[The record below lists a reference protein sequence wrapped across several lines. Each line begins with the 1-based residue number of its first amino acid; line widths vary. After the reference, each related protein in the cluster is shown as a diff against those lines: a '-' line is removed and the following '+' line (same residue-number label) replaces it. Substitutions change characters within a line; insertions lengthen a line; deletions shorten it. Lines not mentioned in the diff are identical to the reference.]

1 MPSSKFSTMKLPRLF
16 ASLALLIAALSP
28 GFAQSSVTT
37 ERTVGAPV
45 TTVETR
51 TFVNAEGKTVTER
64 VTTDVQTES
73 AAVSKTFSAAVVI
86 SNRAGKDYDD
96 KIAVLEDLLS
106 ARITDLGFN
115 LLSREVVVDNLRKFD
130 PATASAAR
138 PADSLDAQLTDQSS
152 ALRLA
157 QNMGADYIVQASI
170 TSYAATKR
178 EVKAYGNNLN
188 NYEYTLRV
196 TYKILDAQGGGSLTG
211 DVAKASRTEQ
221 ATANAS
227 SAVEGIFDDL
237 LDEAT
242 TQITSSLRTRVAAGK
257 IAAPKAGAKLV
268 TITIKPEAADLFI
281 PDVRINAE
289 NVVTVGESKFKV
301 TPFNATVEVDGV
313 AVGSAP
319 GQITLRPGFSKLR
332 ISREGFDTWERT
344 ISASEGQ
351 VLSVA
356 MKMSA
361 EGYARFKDATSFLNE
376 LKNGAKLT
384 DAEVKKI
391 EGEAKSLENSFF
403 KVDTK
408 ENFRYI
414 LPDRYKEVK

>member
-1 MPSSKFSTMKLPRLF
+1 MKLPRLF
-16 ASLALLIAALSP
+16 VSLALLIAALSP
-28 GFAQSSVTT
+28 GFAQSTVTT

-51 TFVNAEGKTVTER
+51 TYVDAEGKTVTER
-64 VTTDVQTES
+64 VTSTVQSERAVAAKTHS
-73 AAVSKTFSAAVVI
+73 AAIVI
-86 SNRAGKDYDD
+86 SNRAGKDYDN
-96 KIAVLEDLLS
+96 KISVLEDLLS
-106 ARITDLGFN
+106 ARITDLGFS

-130 PATASAAR
+130 ANTASAAR

-178 EVKAYGNNLN
+178 TVTAYGNTLN
-188 NYEYTLRV
+188 NYEHTLRV

-221 ATANAS
+221 GTANAS
-227 SAVEGIFDDL
+227 ATVEGIFDDL
-237 LDEAT
+237 LDETT
-242 TQITSSLRTRVAAGK
+242 TQIVSSLRTRVAAGK
-257 IAAPKAGAKLV
+257 ITAPKAAAKLV

-351 VLSVA
+351 VLSVT

-361 EGYARFKDATSFLNE
+361 EGYARFKDATAFINE

-391 EGEAKSLENSFF
+391 EGEAKMLENSFF

>member
-1 MPSSKFSTMKLPRLF
+1 MKLPRLF

-28 GFAQSSVTT
+28 GFAQSTVTT

-64 VTTDVQTES
+64 VTTNVQSER
-73 AAVSKTFSAAVVI
+73 AAVSKTFSAAVII

-96 KIAVLEDLLS
+96 KISVLEDLLS
-106 ARITDLGFN
+106 ARITDLGFS

-130 PATASAAR
+130 PNSASAAR

-178 EVKAYGNNLN
+178 TVTAYGNTLN
-188 NYEYTLRV
+188 NYDYTLRV
-196 TYKILDAQGGGSLTG
+196 TYKILDAAGGGSLTG
-211 DVAKASRTEQ
+211 DVAKATRTEQ

-227 SAVEGIFDDL
+227 SAVQGIFDDL

-242 TQITSSLRTRVAAGK
+242 AQIASSLRTRIAAGK
-257 IAAPKAGAKLV
+257 ITAPKPAATLV
-268 TITIKPEAADLFI
+268 TITIMPEAADLFI
-281 PDVRINAE
+281 PDVRINTE

-301 TPFNATVEVDGV
+301 TPLNATVEVDGV
-313 AVGSAP
+313 AVGTAP
-319 GQITLRPGFSKLR
+319 GKITLRPGFSKLR

-351 VLSVA
+351 VLNVA

-361 EGYARFKDATSFLNE
+361 TGYARFKDATSFLTE
-376 LKNGAKLT
+376 LKNGTKLT

-408 ENFRYI
+408 ENFRFI
-414 LPDRYKEVK
+414 LPDRYKW

>member
-1 MPSSKFSTMKLPRLF
+1 MKLPRLF

-28 GFAQSSVTT
+28 GFAQSTVTT

-64 VTTDVQTES
+64 VTTNVQSER

-96 KIAVLEDLLS
+96 KISVLEDLLS
-106 ARITDLGFN
+106 ARITDLGFS
-115 LLSREVVVDNLRKFD
+115 LLSREVVVDNFRKFD
-130 PATASAAR
+130 PNSASAAR

-178 EVKAYGNNLN
+178 TVTAYGNTLN
-188 NYEYTLRV
+188 NYDYTLRV
-196 TYKILDAQGGGSLTG
+196 TYKILDAAGGGSLTG
-211 DVAKASRTEQ
+211 DVAKATRTEQ

-227 SAVEGIFDDL
+227 SAVQGIFDDL

-242 TQITSSLRTRVAAGK
+242 AQIASSMRTRIAAGK
-257 IAAPKAGAKLV
+257 ITAPKPAATLV
-268 TITIKPEAADLFI
+268 TITIMPEAADLFI

-301 TPFNATVEVDGV
+301 TPLNATVEVDGV
-313 AVGSAP
+313 AVGTAP
-319 GQITLRPGFSKLR
+319 GKITLRPGFSKLR

-344 ISASEGQ
+344 ISASEAQ
-351 VLSVA
+351 VLNVA

-361 EGYARFKDATSFLNE
+361 AGYARFKDATSFLTE
-376 LKNGAKLT
+376 LKNGTKLT

-408 ENFRYI
+408 ENFRFI
-414 LPDRYKEVK
+414 LPDRYKW

>member
-1 MPSSKFSTMKLPRLF
+1 MKLPRLF

-28 GFAQSSVTT
+28 GFAQSTVTT

-64 VTTDVQTES
+64 VTTNVQTER

-96 KIAVLEDLLS
+96 KISVLEDLLS
-106 ARITDLGFN
+106 ARITDLGFS

-130 PATASAAR
+130 PNSASAAR

-178 EVKAYGNNLN
+178 TVTAYGNTLN
-188 NYEYTLRV
+188 NYDYTLRV
-196 TYKILDAQGGGSLTG
+196 TYKILDASGGGSLTG
-211 DVAKASRTEQ
+211 DVAKATRTEQ

-227 SAVEGIFDDL
+227 SEVQGIFDDL

-242 TQITSSLRTRVAAGK
+242 AQITSSLRTRIAAGK
-257 IAAPKAGAKLV
+257 ITAPKPAATLV
-268 TITIKPEAADLFI
+268 TITIMPEAADLFI

-301 TPFNATVEVDGV
+301 TPLNATVEVDGV
-313 AVGSAP
+313 AVGTAP
-319 GQITLRPGFSKLR
+319 GKITLRPGFSKVR

-344 ISASEGQ
+344 ISASDGQ
-351 VLSVA
+351 VLNVA

-361 EGYARFKDATSFLNE
+361 AGYARFKDATSFLNE
-376 LKNGAKLT
+376 LKNGTKLT

-408 ENFRYI
+408 ENFRFI
-414 LPDRYKEVK
+414 LPDRYKW

>member
-1 MPSSKFSTMKLPRLF
+1 MKLPRLF

-28 GFAQSSVTT
+28 GFAQSTVTT

-64 VTTDVQTES
+64 VTTNVQTER

-96 KIAVLEDLLS
+96 KISVLEDLLS
-106 ARITDLGFN
+106 ARITDLGFS

-130 PATASAAR
+130 PNSVSAAR

-170 TSYAATKR
+170 ASYAATKR
-178 EVKAYGNNLN
+178 TVTAYGNTLN
-188 NYEYTLRV
+188 NYDYTLRV
-196 TYKILDAQGGGSLTG
+196 TYKILDASGGGSLTG
-211 DVAKASRTEQ
+211 DVAKATRTEQ

-227 SAVEGIFDDL
+227 SEVQGIFDDL

-242 TQITSSLRTRVAAGK
+242 AQITSSLRTRIAAGK
-257 IAAPKAGAKLV
+257 ITAPKPAATLV
-268 TITIKPEAADLFI
+268 TITIMPEAADLFI

-301 TPFNATVEVDGV
+301 TPLNATVEVDGV
-313 AVGSAP
+313 AVGTAP
-319 GQITLRPGFSKLR
+319 GKITLRPGFSKLR
-332 ISREGFDTWERT
+332 ISREGFDAWERN

-351 VLSVA
+351 VLNVA

-361 EGYARFKDATSFLNE
+361 AGYARFKDATSFLNE
-376 LKNGAKLT
+376 LKNGTKLT

-408 ENFRYI
+408 ENFRFI
-414 LPDRYKEVK
+414 LPDRYKW

>member
-1 MPSSKFSTMKLPRLF
+1 MKLPRLF

-28 GFAQSSVTT
+28 GFAQSTVTT

-64 VTTDVQTES
+64 VTTNVQSER

-96 KIAVLEDLLS
+96 KISVLEDLLS
-106 ARITDLGFN
+106 ARITDLGFS

-130 PATASAAR
+130 PNSASAAR

-178 EVKAYGNNLN
+178 TVTAYGNTLN
-188 NYEYTLRV
+188 NYDYTLRV
-196 TYKILDAQGGGSLTG
+196 TYKILDAAGGGSLTG
-211 DVAKASRTEQ
+211 DVAKATRTEQ

-227 SAVEGIFDDL
+227 SAVQGIFDDL

-242 TQITSSLRTRVAAGK
+242 AQIASSMRTRIAAGK
-257 IAAPKAGAKLV
+257 ITAPKPAATLV
-268 TITIKPEAADLFI
+268 TITIMPEAADLFI

-301 TPFNATVEVDGV
+301 TPLNATVEVDGV
-313 AVGSAP
+313 AVGTAP
-319 GQITLRPGFSKLR
+319 GKITLRPGFSKLR

-344 ISASEGQ
+344 ISASEAQ
-351 VLSVA
+351 VLNVA

-361 EGYARFKDATSFLNE
+361 AGYARFKDATSFLTE
-376 LKNGAKLT
+376 LKNGTKLT

-408 ENFRYI
+408 ENFRFI
-414 LPDRYKEVK
+414 LPDRYKW

>member
-1 MPSSKFSTMKLPRLF
+1 MKLPRLF

-28 GFAQSSVTT
+28 GFAQSTVTT

-51 TFVNAEGKTVTER
+51 TFVNAEGKTITER
-64 VTTDVQTES
+64 VTTNVQTER

-96 KIAVLEDLLS
+96 KISVLEDLLS
-106 ARITDLGFN
+106 ARITDLGFS

-130 PATASAAR
+130 PNSASAAR

-178 EVKAYGNNLN
+178 TVTAYGNTLN
-188 NYEYTLRV
+188 NYDYTLRV
-196 TYKILDAQGGGSLTG
+196 TYRILDASGGGSLTG
-211 DVAKASRTEQ
+211 DVAKATRTEQ

-227 SAVEGIFDDL
+227 SEVQGIFDDL

-242 TQITSSLRTRVAAGK
+242 AQITSSLRTRIAAGK
-257 IAAPKAGAKLV
+257 ITAPKPAATLV
-268 TITIKPEAADLFI
+268 TITIMPEAADLFI

-289 NVVTVGESKFKV
+289 NVVTVSESKFKV
-301 TPFNATVEVDGV
+301 TPLNAAVEVDGV
-313 AVGSAP
+313 AVGTAP
-319 GQITLRPGFSKLR
+319 GKITLRPGFSKVR

-344 ISASEGQ
+344 ISASDGQ
-351 VLSVA
+351 VLNVA

-361 EGYARFKDATSFLNE
+361 AGYTRFKDATSFLNE
-376 LKNGAKLT
+376 LKNGTKLT

-391 EGEAKSLENSFF
+391 EGEAKSLESSFF

-408 ENFRYI
+408 ENFRFI
-414 LPDRYKEVK
+414 LPDRYKW

>member
-1 MPSSKFSTMKLPRLF
+1 MKLPRLF

-28 GFAQSSVTT
+28 GFAQSTVTT

-64 VTTDVQTES
+64 VTTNVQTER

-96 KIAVLEDLLS
+96 KISVLEDLLS
-106 ARITDLGFN
+106 ARITDLGFS

-130 PATASAAR
+130 PNSVSAAR

-170 TSYAATKR
+170 ASYAATKR
-178 EVKAYGNNLN
+178 TVTAYGNTLN
-188 NYEYTLRV
+188 NYDYTLRV
-196 TYKILDAQGGGSLTG
+196 TYKILDASGGGSLTG
-211 DVAKASRTEQ
+211 DVAKATRTEQ

-227 SAVEGIFDDL
+227 SEVQGIFDDL

-242 TQITSSLRTRVAAGK
+242 AQITSSLRTRIAAGK
-257 IAAPKAGAKLV
+257 ITAPKPAATLV
-268 TITIKPEAADLFI
+268 TITIMPEAADLFI

-301 TPFNATVEVDGV
+301 TPLNATVEVDGV
-313 AVGSAP
+313 AVGTAP
-319 GQITLRPGFSKLR
+319 GKITLRPGFSKLR

-351 VLSVA
+351 VLNVA

-361 EGYARFKDATSFLNE
+361 AGYARFKDATSFLNE
-376 LKNGAKLT
+376 LKNGTKLT

-408 ENFRYI
+408 ENFRFI
-414 LPDRYKEVK
+414 LPDRYKW

>member
-1 MPSSKFSTMKLPRLF
+1 MKLPRLF

-28 GFAQSSVTT
+28 GFAQSTVTT

-64 VTTDVQTES
+64 VTTNVQTER

-96 KIAVLEDLLS
+96 KISVLEDLLS
-106 ARITDLGFN
+106 ARITDLGFS

-130 PATASAAR
+130 PNSASAAR

-170 TSYAATKR
+170 ASYAATKR
-178 EVKAYGNNLN
+178 TVTAYGNTLN
-188 NYEYTLRV
+188 NYDYTLRV
-196 TYKILDAQGGGSLTG
+196 TYKILDASGGGSLTG
-211 DVAKASRTEQ
+211 DVAKATRTEQ

-227 SAVEGIFDDL
+227 SEVQGIFDDL

-242 TQITSSLRTRVAAGK
+242 AQITSSLRTRIAAGK
-257 IAAPKAGAKLV
+257 ITAPKPAATLV
-268 TITIKPEAADLFI
+268 TITIMPEAADLFI

-301 TPFNATVEVDGV
+301 TPLNATVEVDGV
-313 AVGSAP
+313 AVGTAP
-319 GQITLRPGFSKLR
+319 GKITLRPGFSKLR
-332 ISREGFDTWERT
+332 ISREGFDAWERT

-351 VLSVA
+351 VLNVA

-361 EGYARFKDATSFLNE
+361 AGYARFKDATSFLNE
-376 LKNGAKLT
+376 LKNGTKLT

-408 ENFRYI
+408 ENFRFI
-414 LPDRYKEVK
+414 LPDRYKW

>member
-1 MPSSKFSTMKLPRLF
+1 MKLPRLF

-28 GFAQSSVTT
+28 GFAQSTVTT

-64 VTTDVQTES
+64 VTTNVQTER

-86 SNRAGKDYDD
+86 TNRAGKDYDD
-96 KIAVLEDLLS
+96 KISVLEDLLS
-106 ARITDLGFN
+106 ARITDLGFS

-130 PATASAAR
+130 PNSVSAAR

-170 TSYAATKR
+170 ASYAATKR
-178 EVKAYGNNLN
+178 TVTAYGNTLN
-188 NYEYTLRV
+188 NYDYTLRV
-196 TYKILDAQGGGSLTG
+196 TYKILDASGGGSLTG
-211 DVAKASRTEQ
+211 DVAKATRTEQ

-227 SAVEGIFDDL
+227 SEVQGIFDDL

-242 TQITSSLRTRVAAGK
+242 AQITSSLRTRIAAGK
-257 IAAPKAGAKLV
+257 ITAPKPAATLV
-268 TITIKPEAADLFI
+268 TITIMPEAADLFI

-301 TPFNATVEVDGV
+301 TPLNATVEVDGV
-313 AVGSAP
+313 AVGTAP
-319 GQITLRPGFSKLR
+319 GKITLRPGFSKLR
-332 ISREGFDTWERT
+332 ISREGFDAWERT

-351 VLSVA
+351 VLNVA

-361 EGYARFKDATSFLNE
+361 AGYARFKDATSFLNE
-376 LKNGAKLT
+376 LKNGTKLT

-408 ENFRYI
+408 ENFRFI
-414 LPDRYKEVK
+414 LPDRYKW

>member
-1 MPSSKFSTMKLPRLF
+1 MKLPRLF

-28 GFAQSSVTT
+28 GFAQSTVTT

-64 VTTDVQTES
+64 VTTNVQSER

-96 KIAVLEDLLS
+96 KISVLEDLLS
-106 ARITDLGFN
+106 ARITDLGFS

-130 PATASAAR
+130 PNSASAAR

-178 EVKAYGNNLN
+178 TVTAYGNTLN
-188 NYEYTLRV
+188 NYDYTLRV
-196 TYKILDAQGGGSLTG
+196 TYKILDAGGGGSLTG
-211 DVAKASRTEQ
+211 DVAKATRTEQ

-227 SAVEGIFDDL
+227 SAVQGIFDDL

-242 TQITSSLRTRVAAGK
+242 AQITSSLRTRIAAGK
-257 IAAPKAGAKLV
+257 ITAPKPAATLV
-268 TITIKPEAADLFI
+268 TITIMPEAADLFI
-281 PDVRINAE
+281 PDVRINTE

-301 TPFNATVEVDGV
+301 TPLNATVEVDGV
-313 AVGSAP
+313 AVGTAP
-319 GQITLRPGFSKLR
+319 GKITLRPGFSKLR

-351 VLSVA
+351 VLNVA

-361 EGYARFKDATSFLNE
+361 AGYARFKDATSFLTE
-376 LKNGAKLT
+376 LKNGTKLT

-408 ENFRYI
+408 ENFRFI
-414 LPDRYKEVK
+414 LPDRYKW

>member
-1 MPSSKFSTMKLPRLF
+1 MKLPRLF

-28 GFAQSSVTT
+28 GFAQSTVTT

-64 VTTDVQTES
+64 VTTNVQSER
-73 AAVSKTFSAAVVI
+73 AAVSKTFSAAVII

-96 KIAVLEDLLS
+96 KISVLEDLLS
-106 ARITDLGFN
+106 ARITDLGFS

-130 PATASAAR
+130 PNSASAAR

-178 EVKAYGNNLN
+178 TVTAYGNTLN
-188 NYEYTLRV
+188 NYDYTLRV
-196 TYKILDAQGGGSLTG
+196 TYKILDAAGGGSLTG
-211 DVAKASRTEQ
+211 DVAKATRTEQ

-227 SAVEGIFDDL
+227 SAVQGIFDDL

-242 TQITSSLRTRVAAGK
+242 AQITSSLRTRIAAGK
-257 IAAPKAGAKLV
+257 ITAPKPAATLV
-268 TITIKPEAADLFI
+268 TITIMPEAADLFI
-281 PDVRINAE
+281 PDVRINTE

-301 TPFNATVEVDGV
+301 TPLNATVEVDGV
-313 AVGSAP
+313 AVGTAP
-319 GQITLRPGFSKLR
+319 GKITLRPGFSKLR

-351 VLSVA
+351 VLNVA

-361 EGYARFKDATSFLNE
+361 TGYARFKDATSFLTE
-376 LKNGAKLT
+376 LKNGTKLT

-408 ENFRYI
+408 ENFRFI
-414 LPDRYKEVK
+414 LPDRYKW

>member
-1 MPSSKFSTMKLPRLF
+1 MKLPRLF

-28 GFAQSSVTT
+28 GFAQSTVTT

-64 VTTDVQTES
+64 VTTNVQSER

-96 KIAVLEDLLS
+96 KISVLEDLLS
-106 ARITDLGFN
+106 ARITDLGFS

-130 PATASAAR
+130 PNSASAAR

-178 EVKAYGNNLN
+178 TVTAYGNTLN
-188 NYEYTLRV
+188 NYDYTLRV
-196 TYKILDAQGGGSLTG
+196 TYKILDAAGGGSLTG
-211 DVAKASRTEQ
+211 DVAKATRTEQ

-227 SAVEGIFDDL
+227 SEVQGIFDDL

-242 TQITSSLRTRVAAGK
+242 AQITSSLRTRIAAGK
-257 IAAPKAGAKLV
+257 ITAPKPAATLV
-268 TITIKPEAADLFI
+268 TITIMPEAADLFI

-301 TPFNATVEVDGV
+301 TPLNATVEVDGV
-313 AVGSAP
+313 AVGTAP
-319 GQITLRPGFSKLR
+319 GKITLRPGFSKLR

-351 VLSVA
+351 VLNVA

-361 EGYARFKDATSFLNE
+361 AGYARFKDATSFLTE

-408 ENFRYI
+408 ENFRFI
-414 LPDRYKEVK
+414 LPDRYKW

>member
-1 MPSSKFSTMKLPRLF
+1 MKLPRLF

-28 GFAQSSVTT
+28 GFAQSTVTT

-64 VTTDVQTES
+64 VTTNVQTER

-96 KIAVLEDLLS
+96 KISVLEDLLS
-106 ARITDLGFN
+106 ARITDLGFS

-130 PATASAAR
+130 PNSASAAR
-138 PADSLDAQLTDQSS
+138 PADSLDAELTDQSS

-170 TSYAATKR
+170 ASYAATKR
-178 EVKAYGNNLN
+178 TVTAYGNTLN
-188 NYEYTLRV
+188 NYDYTLRV
-196 TYKILDAQGGGSLTG
+196 TYKILDASGGGSLTG
-211 DVAKASRTEQ
+211 DVAKATRTEQ

-227 SAVEGIFDDL
+227 SEVQGIFDDL

-242 TQITSSLRTRVAAGK
+242 AQITSSLRTRIAAGK
-257 IAAPKAGAKLV
+257 ITAPKPAATLV
-268 TITIKPEAADLFI
+268 TITIMPEAADLFI

-301 TPFNATVEVDGV
+301 TPLNATVEVDGV
-313 AVGSAP
+313 AVGTAP
-319 GQITLRPGFSKLR
+319 GKITLRPGFSKLR
-332 ISREGFDTWERT
+332 ISREGFDAWERT

-351 VLSVA
+351 VLNVA

-361 EGYARFKDATSFLNE
+361 AGYARFKDATSFLNE
-376 LKNGAKLT
+376 LKNGTKLT

-408 ENFRYI
+408 ENFRFI
-414 LPDRYKEVK
+414 LPDRYKW

>member
-1 MPSSKFSTMKLPRLF
+1 MKLPRLF

-28 GFAQSSVTT
+28 GFAQSTVTT

-64 VTTDVQTES
+64 VTTNVQTER

-96 KIAVLEDLLS
+96 KISVLEDLLS
-106 ARITDLGFN
+106 ARITDLGFS

-130 PATASAAR
+130 PNSASAAR

-178 EVKAYGNNLN
+178 TVTAYGNTLN
-188 NYEYTLRV
+188 NYDYTLRV
-196 TYKILDAQGGGSLTG
+196 TYKILDASGGGSLTG
-211 DVAKASRTEQ
+211 DVAKATRTEQ

-227 SAVEGIFDDL
+227 SEVQGIFDDL

-242 TQITSSLRTRVAAGK
+242 AQITSSLRTRIAAGK
-257 IAAPKAGAKLV
+257 ITAPKPAATLV
-268 TITIKPEAADLFI
+268 TITIMPEAADLFI

-301 TPFNATVEVDGV
+301 TPLNATVEVDGV
-313 AVGSAP
+313 AVGTAP
-319 GQITLRPGFSKLR
+319 GKITLRPGFSKLR

-344 ISASEGQ
+344 ISASDGQ

-361 EGYARFKDATSFLNE
+361 AGYARFKDATSFLNE
-376 LKNGAKLT
+376 LKNGTKLT

-408 ENFRYI
+408 ENFRFI
-414 LPDRYKEVK
+414 LPDRYKW

>member
-1 MPSSKFSTMKLPRLF
+1 MKLPRLF
-16 ASLALLIAALSP
+16 ASLALFIAALSP
-28 GFAQSSVTT
+28 GFAQSTTTT

-64 VTTDVQTES
+64 VTTNVQTERE
-73 AAVSKTFSAAVVI
+73 AASKTFTAAIVI
-86 SNRAGKDYDD
+86 SNRAGKAYDD

-106 ARITDLGFN
+106 ARLTDLGFS

-130 PATASAAR
+130 PNTASAPR

-178 EVKAYGNNLN
+178 EVKAYGNNIS

-196 TYKILDAQGGGSLTG
+196 TYKILDAAGGGSLTG
-211 DVAKASRTEQ
+211 DVAKATRTEQ
-221 ATANAS
+221 ATAGS
-227 SAVEGIFDDL
+227 SSEVQGVFDDL

-242 TQITSSLRTRVAAGK
+242 TQVTASLRTRVAAGR
-257 IAAPKAGAKLV
+257 IAAPKASAKLV
-268 TITIKPEAADLFI
+268 TITISPEAADLFI

-301 TPFNATVEVDGV
+301 TPLNATVEVDGV
-313 AVGSAP
+313 AVGTAP
-319 GQITLRPGFSKLR
+319 GKITLRPGFSKLR

-351 VLSVA
+351 VLTVA
-356 MKMSA
+356 MKMSDA
-361 EGYARFKDATSFLNE
+361 GYNRFKDATAFIND

-384 DAEVKKI
+384 DGQVKVL
-391 EGEAKSLENSFF
+391 EGQAKSLENSFF

-408 ENFRYI
+408 ENFRFI
-414 LPDRYKEVK
+414 LPDRYQEAK

>member
-1 MPSSKFSTMKLPRLF
+1 MKLPRLF

-28 GFAQSSVTT
+28 GFAQSTVTT

-64 VTTDVQTES
+64 VTTNVQTER

-96 KIAVLEDLLS
+96 KISVLEDLLS
-106 ARITDLGFN
+106 ARITDLGFS

-130 PATASAAR
+130 PNSASAAR

-178 EVKAYGNNLN
+178 TVTAYGNTLN
-188 NYEYTLRV
+188 NYDYTLRV
-196 TYKILDAQGGGSLTG
+196 TYKILDASGGGSLTG
-211 DVAKASRTEQ
+211 DVAKATRTEQ

-227 SAVEGIFDDL
+227 SEVQGIFDDL

-242 TQITSSLRTRVAAGK
+242 AQITSSLRTRIAAGK
-257 IAAPKAGAKLV
+257 ITAPKPAATLV
-268 TITIKPEAADLFI
+268 TITIMPEAADLFI

-301 TPFNATVEVDGV
+301 TPLNATVEVDGV
-313 AVGSAP
+313 AVGTAP
-319 GQITLRPGFSKLR
+319 GKITLRPGFSKLR

-344 ISASEGQ
+344 ISASDGQ

-361 EGYARFKDATSFLNE
+361 AGYTRFKDATSFLNE
-376 LKNGAKLT
+376 LKNGTKLT

-408 ENFRYI
+408 ENFRFI
-414 LPDRYKEVK
+414 LPDRYKW

>member
-1 MPSSKFSTMKLPRLF
+1 MKLPRLF

-28 GFAQSSVTT
+28 GFAQSTVTT

-64 VTTDVQTES
+64 VTTNVQTER

-86 SNRAGKDYDD
+86 TNRAGKDYDD
-96 KIAVLEDLLS
+96 KISVLEDLLS
-106 ARITDLGFN
+106 ARITDLGFS

-130 PATASAAR
+130 PNSASAAR

-170 TSYAATKR
+170 ASYAATKR
-178 EVKAYGNNLN
+178 TVTAYGNTLN
-188 NYEYTLRV
+188 NYDYTLRV
-196 TYKILDAQGGGSLTG
+196 TYKILDASGGGSLTG
-211 DVAKASRTEQ
+211 DVAKATRTEQ

-227 SAVEGIFDDL
+227 SEVQGIFDDL

-242 TQITSSLRTRVAAGK
+242 AQITSSLRTRIAAGK
-257 IAAPKAGAKLV
+257 ITAPKPAATLV
-268 TITIKPEAADLFI
+268 TITIMPEAADLFI

-301 TPFNATVEVDGV
+301 TPLNATVEVDGV
-313 AVGSAP
+313 AVGTAP
-319 GQITLRPGFSKLR
+319 GKITLRPGFSKLR
-332 ISREGFDTWERT
+332 ISREGFDAWERT

-351 VLSVA
+351 VLNVA

-361 EGYARFKDATSFLNE
+361 AGYARFKDATSFLNE
-376 LKNGAKLT
+376 LKNGTKLT

-408 ENFRYI
+408 ENFRFI
-414 LPDRYKEVK
+414 LPDRYKW

>member
-1 MPSSKFSTMKLPRLF
+1 MKLPRLF

-28 GFAQSSVTT
+28 GFAQSTVTT
-37 ERTVGAPV
+37 ERTVRAPV

-64 VTTDVQTES
+64 VTTNVQTER

-96 KIAVLEDLLS
+96 KISVLEDLLS
-106 ARITDLGFN
+106 ARITDLGFS

-130 PATASAAR
+130 PNSVSAAR

-170 TSYAATKR
+170 ASYAATKR
-178 EVKAYGNNLN
+178 TVTAYGNTLN
-188 NYEYTLRV
+188 NYDYTLRV
-196 TYKILDAQGGGSLTG
+196 TYKILDASGGGSLTG
-211 DVAKASRTEQ
+211 DVAKATRTEQ

-227 SAVEGIFDDL
+227 SEVQGIFDDL

-242 TQITSSLRTRVAAGK
+242 AQITSSLRTRIAAGK
-257 IAAPKAGAKLV
+257 ITAPKPAATLV
-268 TITIKPEAADLFI
+268 TITIMPEAADLFI

-301 TPFNATVEVDGV
+301 TPLNATVEVDGV
-313 AVGSAP
+313 AVGTAP
-319 GQITLRPGFSKLR
+319 GKITLRPGFSKLR
-332 ISREGFDTWERT
+332 ISREGFDAWERT

-351 VLSVA
+351 VLNVA

-361 EGYARFKDATSFLNE
+361 AGYARFKDATSFLNE
-376 LKNGAKLT
+376 LKNGTKLT

-408 ENFRYI
+408 ENFRFI
-414 LPDRYKEVK
+414 LPDRYKW

>member
-1 MPSSKFSTMKLPRLF
+1 MKLPRLF

-28 GFAQSSVTT
+28 GFAQSTVTT

-64 VTTDVQTES
+64 VTTNVQTER

-96 KIAVLEDLLS
+96 KISVLEDLLS
-106 ARITDLGFN
+106 ARITDLGFS

-130 PATASAAR
+130 LNNASAAR

-170 TSYAATKR
+170 ASYAATKR
-178 EVKAYGNNLN
+178 TVTAYGNTLN
-188 NYEYTLRV
+188 NYDYTLRV
-196 TYKILDAQGGGSLTG
+196 TYKILDASGGGSLTG
-211 DVAKASRTEQ
+211 DVAKATRTEQ

-227 SAVEGIFDDL
+227 SEVQGIFDDL

-242 TQITSSLRTRVAAGK
+242 AQITSSLRTRIAAGK
-257 IAAPKAGAKLV
+257 ITAPKPAATLV
-268 TITIKPEAADLFI
+268 TITIMPEAADLFI

-301 TPFNATVEVDGV
+301 TPLNATVEVDGV
-313 AVGSAP
+313 AVGTAP
-319 GQITLRPGFSKLR
+319 GKITLRPGFSKLR

-351 VLSVA
+351 VLNVA

-361 EGYARFKDATSFLNE
+361 AGYARFKDATSFLNE
-376 LKNGAKLT
+376 LKNGTKLT

-408 ENFRYI
+408 ENFRFI
-414 LPDRYKEVK
+414 LPDRYKW

>member
-1 MPSSKFSTMKLPRLF
+1 MKLPRLF

-28 GFAQSSVTT
+28 GFAQSTVTT

-64 VTTDVQTES
+64 VTTNVQTER

-96 KIAVLEDLLS
+96 KISVLEDLLS
-106 ARITDLGFN
+106 ARITDLGFS

-130 PATASAAR
+130 PNTASAAR

-178 EVKAYGNNLN
+178 TVTAYGNSLN
-188 NYEYTLRV
+188 NYDYTLRV

-227 SAVEGIFDDL
+227 SEVQGIFDDL

-242 TQITSSLRTRVAAGK
+242 TQITASLRTRVAAGK
-257 IAAPKAGAKLV
+257 ITAPKAAAKLV

-344 ISASEGQ
+344 ISATEGQ
-351 VLSVA
+351 VLSVT

-361 EGYARFKDATSFLNE
+361 EGYARFKDATAFIND

>member
-1 MPSSKFSTMKLPRLF
+1 MKLPRLF

-28 GFAQSSVTT
+28 GFAQSTVTT

-64 VTTDVQTES
+64 VTTNVQSER

-96 KIAVLEDLLS
+96 KISVLEDLLS
-106 ARITDLGFN
+106 ARITDLGFS

-130 PATASAAR
+130 PNSASAAR

-157 QNMGADYIVQASI
+157 QNMGADYIVHASI

-178 EVKAYGNNLN
+178 TVTAYGNTLN
-188 NYEYTLRV
+188 NYDYTLRV
-196 TYKILDAQGGGSLTG
+196 TYKILDAAGGGSLTG
-211 DVAKASRTEQ
+211 DVAKATRTEQ

-227 SAVEGIFDDL
+227 SEVQGIFDDL

-242 TQITSSLRTRVAAGK
+242 AQITSSLRTRIAAGK
-257 IAAPKAGAKLV
+257 ITAPKPAATLV
-268 TITIKPEAADLFI
+268 TITIMPEAADLFI

-301 TPFNATVEVDGV
+301 TPLNATVEVDGV
-313 AVGSAP
+313 AVGTAP
-319 GQITLRPGFSKLR
+319 GKITLRPGFSKLR

-351 VLSVA
+351 VLNVA

-361 EGYARFKDATSFLNE
+361 AGYARFKDATSFLTE
-376 LKNGAKLT
+376 LKNGTKLT

-408 ENFRYI
+408 ENFRFI
-414 LPDRYKEVK
+414 LPDRYKW

>member
-1 MPSSKFSTMKLPRLF
+1 MKLPRLF

-28 GFAQSSVTT
+28 GFAQSTVTT

-64 VTTDVQTES
+64 VTTNVQSER
-73 AAVSKTFSAAVVI
+73 AAVSKTFSAAVII

-96 KIAVLEDLLS
+96 KISVLEDLLS
-106 ARITDLGFN
+106 ARITDLGFS

-130 PATASAAR
+130 PNSASTAR

-178 EVKAYGNNLN
+178 TVTAYGNTLN
-188 NYEYTLRV
+188 NYDYTLRV
-196 TYKILDAQGGGSLTG
+196 TYKILDAAGGGSLTG
-211 DVAKASRTEQ
+211 DVAKATRTEQ

-227 SAVEGIFDDL
+227 SAVQGIFDDL

-242 TQITSSLRTRVAAGK
+242 AQIASSLRTRIAAGK
-257 IAAPKAGAKLV
+257 ITAPKPAATLV
-268 TITIKPEAADLFI
+268 TITIMPEAADLFI
-281 PDVRINAE
+281 PDVRINTE

-301 TPFNATVEVDGV
+301 TPLNATVEVDGV
-313 AVGSAP
+313 AVGTAP
-319 GQITLRPGFSKLR
+319 GKITLRPGFSKLR

-351 VLSVA
+351 VLNVA

-361 EGYARFKDATSFLNE
+361 TGYARFKDATSFLTE
-376 LKNGAKLT
+376 LKNGTKLT

-408 ENFRYI
+408 ENFRFI
-414 LPDRYKEVK
+414 LPDRYKW